1 MEEPIITIVKPLF
14 LPLNLE
20 LTMSLIHILAG
31 LLVFFD
37 ASKFLIV
44 GLLYC
49 FPKHEQFP
57 LIAKIKIR

>member
-1 MEEPIITIVKPLF
+1 MEEPIITIVQPLF
-14 LPLNLE
+14 LPLDLE
-20 LTMSLIHILAG
+20 LTMSLIPILAG

-49 FPKHEQFP
+49 FPKHE
-57 LIAKIKIR
+57 